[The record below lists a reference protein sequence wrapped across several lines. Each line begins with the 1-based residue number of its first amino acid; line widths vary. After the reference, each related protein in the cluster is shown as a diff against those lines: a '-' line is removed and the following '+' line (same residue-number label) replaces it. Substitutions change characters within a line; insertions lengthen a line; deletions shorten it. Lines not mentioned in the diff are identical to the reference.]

1 MNSKNDDST
10 MKKIFMMICAAA
22 AVLAGCQNNEEFTEE
37 VLGGKDFKATV
48 STPDLSRTELVY
60 ADGAYKAQWCE
71 GDQVALI
78 EVATVDAENATITK
92 YESNALTAAAESA
105 EFSFKLPEVTA
116 EKYQYVLA
124 YPYGNV
130 GIADAAAVNLTLAT
144 SQVKKD
150 SSFGANCDLLIA
162 KSEELAAQPE
172 SMAFTLTRLSA
183 VAKMTLKNFAIPA
196 DEVVEDVTFSC
207 EQTLTGT
214 IGVNYADLSWSVVSG
229 INCVT
234 TTNYE
239 WTVTADGTLDV
250 YFSVLPTTLKAGE
263 SYTITVETD
272 KANYH
277 KTTNFAS
284 DLRFQAGAI
293 TSFSASMQDAGVNT
307 KSTVDLFDDDF
318 DYVIAF
324 KDLNNKTYLLKRG
337 VCERRP
343 VPTEISTLGLS
354 INSKGALVGEVPTDY
369 RWNASA
375 RTDDNGVVW
384 GKFSYVST
392 GENEDETK
400 GVEYYLINTYYAQGV
415 GISNVFATDPDGN
428 NDGFNGVNGK
438 GPYIDEIR
446 IATKGDGYRLFSAGN
461 GADLNLCVYNK
472 AQFRLLNTAEG
483 ATDATLDGTVYF
495 YRVNNTSVQKSVYP
509 VITDAAHVTE
519 GTYAILFKN
528 ATEGTYYTMKNDA
541 TLSALTAIP
550 FSELNLTLEN
560 NMVVA
565 AGEIA
570 DEYKWVFDRLTSGDL
585 NIRSAK
591 NKHYFFRQ
599 KNNAGGMGVMTSEE
613 YEVAK
618 EAGTISG
625 VYESAWNFINTNS
638 GMQAF
643 AGANE
648 RHLGVNADGTKWAG
662 FKAGGLIGE
671 IILVKLSN
679 STEQIVSE

>member
-1 MNSKNDDST
+1 

-22 AVLAGCQNNEEFTEE
+22 AVLAGCQNVEEFTEE

-130 GIADAAAVNLTLAT
+130 GIADATDVNLTLAT

-196 DEVVEDVTFSC
+196 DEIVEDVTFSC

-214 IGVNYADLSWSVVSG
+214 IGVNYADLSWSVVRGTNS
-229 INCVT
+229 VT

-277 KTTNFAS
+277 KTANFAS
-284 DLRFQAGAI
+284 DLRFQAGDI
-293 TSFSASMQDAGVNT
+293 TIFSANMNGASSKTKLANLSPDFEYALGYTDAEGKVWLLPKTAVN
-307 KSTVDLFDDDF
+307 
-318 DYVIAF
+318 
-324 KDLNNKTYLLKRG
+324 
-337 VCERRP
+337 RRP
-343 VPTEISTLGLS
+343 SGHQVGVAGTGYNGEAYDLTSIS
-354 INSKGALVGEVPTDY
+354 IDAKGALVGDVAALY
-369 RWNASA
+369 RWKVAKTENDLYNFYTLNNDNAPIYMIAYGEEDASGLA
-375 RTDDNGVVW
+375 IKGYNSN
-384 GKFSYVST
+384 GKFQAHY
-392 GENEDETK
+392 GE
-400 GVEYYLINTYYAQGV
+400 
-415 GISNVFATDPDGN
+415 
-428 NDGFNGVNGK
+428 
-438 GPYIDEIR
+438 
-446 IATKGDGYRLFSAGN
+446 
-461 GADLNLCVYNK
+461 
-472 AQFRLLNTAEG
+472 
-483 ATDATLDGTVYF
+483 
-495 YRVNNTSVQKSVYP
+495 
-509 VITDAAHVTE
+509 
-519 GTYAILFKN
+519 
-528 ATEGTYYTMKNDA
+528 
-541 TLSALTAIP
+541 
-550 FSELNLTLEN
+550 
-560 NMVVA
+560 
-565 AGEIA
+565 
-570 DEYKWVFDRLTSGDL
+570 
-585 NIRSAK
+585 
-591 NKHYFFRQ
+591 
-599 KNNAGGMGVMTSEE
+599 
-613 YEVAK
+613 
-618 EAGTISG
+618 
-625 VYESAWNFINTNS
+625 VYENTFS
-638 GMQAF
+638 
-643 AGANE
+643 
-648 RHLGVNADGTKWAG
+648 
-662 FKAGGLIGE
+662 
-671 IILVKLSN
+671 
-679 STEQIVSE
+679 IVRQD

>member
-1 MNSKNDDST
+1 MTKFITKMNSKNDDST

-22 AVLAGCQNNEEFTEE
+22 AVLAGCQNVEDLNEG

-130 GIADAAAVNLTLAT
+130 GIADATAVNLTLAT

-196 DEVVEDVTFSC
+196 GEIVEDVTFSC

-214 IGVNYADLSWSVVSG
+214 IGVNYADLSWSVVRGTNS
-229 INCVT
+229 VT

-277 KTTNFAS
+277 KTANFAS
-284 DLRFQAGAI
+284 DLRFQAGDI

-324 KDLNNKTYLLKRG
+324 KDLNNTTYLLKRG
-337 VCERRP
+337 ECERRP

-354 INSKGALVGEVPTDY
+354 INSKGALVGEVPADY
-369 RWNASA
+369 RWSASA
-375 RTDDNGVVW
+375 RTDENGVVW
-384 GKFSYVST
+384 GKFSYKESNV
-392 GENEDETK
+392 D
-400 GVEYYLINTYYAQGV
+400 YYLINTYYAQGV
-415 GISNVFATDPDGN
+415 GISKVYATDPDGN
-428 NDGFNGVNGK
+428 DDGFNGVDGR

-446 IATKGDGYRLFSAGN
+446 IATKGDGYRLFSAGS
-461 GADLNLCVYNK
+461 GEDYNLCVYSG
-472 AQFRLLNTAEG
+472 AQFRLLPTAEG
-483 ATDATLDGTVYF
+483 QANASLDGTVYF

-509 VITDAAHVTE
+509 VITDATHVTE
-519 GTYAILFKN
+519 GTYVIMHNINGVYN
-528 ATEGTYYTMKNDA
+528 ALKNDVKTDQA
-541 TLSALTAIP
+541 TAVGSENVSLTI
-550 FSELNLTLEN
+550 EN
-560 NMVVA
+560 GVVA
-565 AGEIA
+565 TAEIG
-570 DEYKWVFDRLTSGDL
+570 DEYKWVITKSNHNGYFQ
-585 NIRSAK
+585 IRSWTMS
-591 NKHYFFRQ
+591 NLWVWHR
-599 KNNAGGMGVMTSEE
+599 NNSKGVAVCDTDTATGYHTSHWRF
-613 YEVAK
+613 VNDP
-618 EAGTISG
+618 T
-625 VYESAWNFINTNS
+625 W
-638 GMQAF
+638 GMQMNGLDDNNSEHNRYARVVDN
-643 AGANE
+643 ATWGT
-648 RHLGVNADGTKWAG
+648 LGSPT
-662 FKAGGLIGE
+662 GE
-671 IILVKLSN
+671 IVLIKLSS
-679 STEQIVSE
+679 STTFTTQN